1 LEKLMSRKTKATSV
15 DGAVQAMQ
23 AVIAGPLPSPWPLS
37 AAQKPI
43 WDEILMRRARDEW
56 KPIDMRF
63 AWELSDVI
71 LRLHEE
77 DGRLRKEGGII
88 ESAAGPK
95 VNPRESVVRGLYKRA
110 LALATHLR
118 IHPASDYAEPERAR
132 AGRQAEKEA
141 RSAMPPPSQSDP
153 RRDILPMM

>member
-1 LEKLMSRKTKATSV
+1 MKRKSKADTV
-15 DGAVQAMQ
+15 DGAVRAMQ
-23 AVIAGPLPSPWPLS
+23 NVIAAPLPPPWPLS

-88 ESAAGPK
+88 ESATGPK
-95 VNPRESVVRGLYKRA
+95 VNPRESIVRGLYKRS

-118 IHPASDYAEPERAR
+118 VHPASEAHESTMVTAS
-132 AGRQAEKEA
+132 RQAEKEA
-141 RSAMPPPSQSDP
+141 RMAMPPPTRADP
-153 RRDILPMM
+153 RREILPVM